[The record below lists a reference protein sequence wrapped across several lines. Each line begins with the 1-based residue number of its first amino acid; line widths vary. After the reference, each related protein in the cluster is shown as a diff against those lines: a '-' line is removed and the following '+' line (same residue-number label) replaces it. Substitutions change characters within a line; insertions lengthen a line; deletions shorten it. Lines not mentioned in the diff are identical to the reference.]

1 MYKAVLFIALI
12 FSFSSHAANTH
23 IKVGIDLWP
32 GYYPIVL
39 AKKLGYF
46 EKRSLNVDFVLPEA
60 TDNMLGKFTSGELDL
75 VCVAMGDAFS
85 LYQQDP
91 GLRVVMI
98 TDESAGGDALLS
110 NHSSQNYNG
119 KIIGTNLKGFGEL
132 FINSFMLKHGLKAD
146 SVSVVQLD
154 AAEAVHALQSGQVD
168 IAHTWEPYV
177 TEIESFNLG
186 KVIFDSSE
194 TPGLIPDA
202 LLANGQFIRNNPK
215 ALKKFVDA
223 WLEASEWWQANL
235 KKGNRIIESEM
246 VMMPNSVNLE
256 GIRLYNRKDNLIA
269 FQQGSNMKSLYF
281 VTQKYID
288 YFISKGVIHKNFDPT
303 DILDPSFI
311 Q

>member
-1 MYKAVLFIALI
+1 MFKVAIFISLV
-12 FSFSSHAANTH
+12 FSFTCHAANTH

-39 AKKLGYF
+39 AKKLGFF
-46 EKRSLNVDFVLPEA
+46 EKRNLEVDFVLPEA

-85 LYQQDP
+85 LYQQDS

-110 NHSSQNYNG
+110 NDISQNYNG
-119 KIIGTNLKGFGEL
+119 KRIGTNLKGFGEL
-132 FINSFMLKHGLKAD
+132 FIKSFMLQNNINPA
-146 SVSVVQLD
+146 SVSLVQLD
-154 AAEAVHALQSGQVD
+154 AAEAVHALQSGRVD
-168 IAHTWEPYV
+168 VAHTWEPYV
-177 TEIESFNLG
+177 TEIESFKLG
-186 KVIFDSSE
+186 EVIFDSSE

-202 LLANGQFIRNNPK
+202 LLANGRFIKNNPV
-215 ALKKFVDA
+215 ALKSFVNA

-235 KKGNRIIESEM
+235 QEGNQIIESEM
-246 VMMPNSVNLE
+246 VMMPNSVNLK
-256 GIRLYNRKDNLIA
+256 GIRLYSRKDNLLA
-269 FQQGSNMKSLYF
+269 FQQGDDMTSLYH

-288 YFISKGVIHKNFDPT
+288 YFIAKGVIKPGFRPS
-303 DILDPSFI
+303 DILNPSFI